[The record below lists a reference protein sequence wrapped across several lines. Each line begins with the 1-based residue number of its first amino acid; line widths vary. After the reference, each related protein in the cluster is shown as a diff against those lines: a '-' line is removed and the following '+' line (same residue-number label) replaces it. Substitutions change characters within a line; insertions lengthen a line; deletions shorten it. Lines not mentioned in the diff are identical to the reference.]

1 MRPKLCYPL
10 GEQNIFGAVFRMDH
24 VLDAVDRRILA
35 ELTQNARIPVAE
47 LARKVGLSKTPVALR
62 IRHLEEI
69 GLITGYR
76 AILSPMKLG
85 LTNVTYL
92 EVRVHDT
99 REAALQQFNAA
110 VRAIPEV
117 EECYMIAGGFDYL
130 LKIRSRDMGHFRQ
143 ILAEKISTL
152 PHVNNTSTHVSME
165 AVVEQNFHLSAP

>member
-1 MRPKLCYPL
+1 MRPKSCYML
-10 GEQNIFGAVFRMDH
+10 GEKNIFGAGFRMDH
-24 VLDAVDRRILA
+24 ALDAVDRRILA

-92 EVRVHDT
+92 EVRMNDT
-99 REAALQQFNAA
+99 REAALQQFNTAA
-110 VRAIPEV
+110 RAIPEV

-130 LKIRSRDMGHFRQ
+130 LKIRSRDMAHFRR

-152 PHVNNTSTHVSME
+152 PHVNSTSSHVSME
-165 AVVEQNFHLSAP
+165 AVVEQNFHLS